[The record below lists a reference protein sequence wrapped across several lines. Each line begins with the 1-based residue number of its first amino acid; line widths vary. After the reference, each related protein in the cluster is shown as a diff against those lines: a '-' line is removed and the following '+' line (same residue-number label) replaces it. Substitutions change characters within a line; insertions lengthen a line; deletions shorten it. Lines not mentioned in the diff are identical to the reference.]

1 VFRGPGLAIGPAVIR
16 LPDLQRYARVLDKAF
31 KIPGTNIR
39 FGLDPIIGL
48 VPFLGDLA
56 SPVFAALLVVEGAR
70 LGIPRIIQIRM
81 VINALIDAVIG
92 AIPFAGMVGDV
103 FFRANTKNMELLER
117 HAVPGGR
124 AATRGDYAFVW
135 IALIMLLLGIIAIV
149 WLAIWLATKLWAML
163 QTLIN

>member
-1 VFRGPGLAIGPAVIR
+1 MIR
-16 LPDLQRYARVLDKAF
+16 LPDLQRYAKVLDKAF
-31 KIPGTNIR
+31 RIPGTNIR

-70 LGIPRIIQIRM
+70 LGIPRIVQVRM
-81 VINALIDAVIG
+81 VVNALIDAVIG
-92 AIPFAGMVGDV
+92 AIPFAGIVGDV

-124 AATRGDYAFVW
+124 PASRGDYTFGWV
-135 IALIMLLLGIIAIV
+135 ALTMLLLGIIAIV
-149 WLAIWLATKLWAML
+149 WLAIWLAMKVWAML
-163 QTLIN
+163 QTWAGQAAV